1 MTDTTDSHD
10 RPVALLVMAYTAVYL
25 IYLWLFVELENEG
38 MHWITLVLIPA
49 LLLWLTNRSVHGKFS
64 FGDLM
69 RSVGFNR
76 RHLKRGILWGMA
88 CGIPLAVV
96 QTQLSRKG
104 DEIWEVIMS
113 GDVFIRLPMAF
124 VLMLITAGFTE
135 EFFFRG
141 VLQTTLVRRIGNR
154 WLAIG
159 ISAVLFGFY
168 HLPYAY
174 LNENWSTHGD
184 FWGAMQEG
192 VLMASVMGIILGII
206 YDRSKNLIA
215 PIVCHSLFN
224 AVFAMTMWNLSLKF
238 G

>member
-1 MTDTTDSHD
+1 PID
-10 RPVALLVMAYTAVYL
+10 R
-25 IYLWLFVELENEG
+25 F
-38 MHWITLVLIPA
+38 
-49 LLLWLTNRSVHGKFS
+49 GKFS